1 MARTI
6 GIFDSGV
13 GGLTILSSIVDEMS
27 DSVEYHYVADSLYA
41 PYGSK
46 SIEALL
52 ERSRRITEFLI
63 SKGSDLIVVACNT
76 ATTQVISSL
85 RAEFN
90 IPFVGIEPAVKPAA
104 QLSVSKRIGV
114 IATANTLISGLFK
127 QTLEVYASDCETFT
141 RIGEG
146 LVEAIETGELA
157 SVELNE
163 LVRDHVAY
171 FNSNEIDVLV
181 LGCTH
186 YSFVSLLF
194 EKYLD
199 QRTSLVTPNEAVAR
213 RVQSVL
219 GTLDSQSGS
228 VRSIYVYSTSEK
240 LLSLKKLIAA
250 ENLQVDQVLQVQI

>member
-13 GGLTILSSIVDEMS
+13 GGLTILSSIVNEMS
-27 DSVEYHYVADSLYA
+27 DSVEYHYVADSLHA

-46 SIEALL
+46 SIKELL

-63 SKGSDLIVVACNT
+63 SKGSELIVIACNT

-114 IATANTLISGLFK
+114 IATANTLKSGLFK
-127 QTLEVYASDCETFT
+127 QTLEVYASGCKTFT

-146 LVEAIETGELA
+146 LVEAIETGELV
-157 SVELNE
+157 SVELND
-163 LVRDHVAY
+163 LVRDHVTY

-186 YSFVSLLF
+186 YSFVSQLF

-199 QRTSLVTPNEAVAR
+199 KGTSLVTSNEAVAR
-213 RVQSVL
+213 RVQSVF
-219 GTLDSQSGS
+219 GTLDSQSGL
-228 VRSIYVYSTSEK
+228 VRSIHVYSTSEK